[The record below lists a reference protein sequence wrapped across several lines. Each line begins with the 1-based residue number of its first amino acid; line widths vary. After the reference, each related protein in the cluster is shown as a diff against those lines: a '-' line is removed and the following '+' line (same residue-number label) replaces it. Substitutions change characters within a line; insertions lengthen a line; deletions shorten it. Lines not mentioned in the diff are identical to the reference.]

1 MMLITMLQSFIRIC
15 LYSKYVIYLES
26 IDFQDSFQGLLRC
39 YSGIVTVPGFF
50 SGIITVPGLFSG
62 IITLLFRDY
71 YCTWILFRDCY
82 CPPHLFW
89 GLLLYSFSTLLLY
102 SFSTLLLSSI
112 SGIIQATLFKA
123 WFHSLTQ
130 YLKFSSAFS
139 LAGTVIS
146 QVYLVVG
153 FSPWWSLWC
162 SVFSLKS
169 GVDSS
174 R

>member
-1 MMLITMLQSFIRIC
+1 MLAKIRWFWRSNMMLITMLQSFIRIC

-112 SGIIQATLFKA
+112 SGIIQATP
-123 WFHSLTQ
+123 HRVPSSTSLRN
-130 YLKFSSAFS
+130 
-139 LAGTVIS
+139 G
-146 QVYLVVG
+146 QVH
-153 FSPWWSLWC
+153 P
-162 SVFSLKS
+162 
-169 GVDSS
+169 GVPL
-174 R
+174 